1 MAEAP
6 GRPLQLHAVVRGW
19 VQGVGFRD
27 FTQRKAKSLGLSG
40 WVRNTPG
47 GEVEV
52 LAEGSRD
59 ALEALAETLAEAFP
73 GASVSA
79 VELTWGAA
87 KGGLAGFEVRR

>member
-6 GRPLQLHAVVRGW
+6 GHPLQLLAVVRGW

-27 FTQRKAKSLGLSG
+27 FTQRKARSLGLSG

-52 LAEGSRD
+52 LAEGDRD
-59 ALEALAETLAEAFP
+59 ALEALAETLARAFP
-73 GASVSA
+73 GASVSG

-87 KGGLAGFEVRR
+87 QGGLAGFEIRR